1 VYVAKRALPFY
12 NGIEVKNVKHIFVV
26 DDERN
31 IRDVL
36 QKYIENEG
44 YKVTLFSDGR
54 NVYQEMVRLKP
65 DLLII
70 DIMMPHVDGLELC
83 KQIRRQSDLPI
94 IFVSARD
101 GEFDR
106 ILGLELGG
114 DDYLTKPFS
123 PRELMVRIKNI
134 FKRIEKPSKSGQQI
148 LIIRDVTIDPERRYI
163 EKAGQEIKLTT
174 KEYDLFVFLARNIGK
189 PFTREELLE
198 LIWGY
203 EYAGD
208 GRLIDDLVKRMRKK
222 LDLHQS
228 SVTLSTIWGYGYRM
242 DE

>member
-1 VYVAKRALPFY
+1 M
-12 NGIEVKNVKHIFVV
+12 KHIFVV
-26 DDERN
+26 DDEKN
-31 IRDVL
+31 IRDIL
-36 QKYIENEG
+36 QKYIESEG

-54 NVYQEMVRLKP
+54 NVYEEMLRLKP

-70 DIMMPHVDGLELC
+70 DIMLPHLDGLELC
-83 KQIRRQSDLPI
+83 KKIRASSDIPI

-134 FKRIEKPSKSGQQI
+134 FKRIEKTTANVTHTLK
-148 LIIRDVTIDPERRYI
+148 IRDVAIDLERRYI
-163 EKAGQEIKLTT
+163 EKDGQEMKLTT
-174 KEYDLFVFLARNIGK
+174 KEYELFVFLAQNKGK

-198 LIWGY
+198 FIWGY
-203 EYAGD
+203 EYAGE
-208 GRLIDDLVKRMRKK
+208 GRLIDDLVKRIRKK
-222 LDLHQS
+222 LEMHQS
-228 SVTLSTIWGYGYRM
+228 TVELSTIWGYGYRM

>member
-1 VYVAKRALPFY
+1 M
-12 NGIEVKNVKHIFVV
+12 KHIFVV
-26 DDERN
+26 DDEKN
-31 IRDVL
+31 IRDIL

-54 NVYQEMVRLKP
+54 QVFQEMLRLKP

-70 DIMMPHVDGLELC
+70 DIMMPYFDGLELC
-83 KQIRRQSDLPI
+83 KEIRKASDIPI

-123 PRELMVRIKNI
+123 PRELMARIKNI
-134 FKRIEKPSKSGQQI
+134 FKRMEKTAGRTAKTI
-148 LIIRDVTIDPERRYI
+148 IIRDVTIDLDRRYI
-163 EKAGQEIKLTT
+163 EKDGIEIKLTT
-174 KEYDLFVFLARNIGK
+174 KEYDLFVFLAQNQGK
-189 PFTREELLE
+189 PYTREEMLE
-198 LIWGY
+198 YIWGY

-208 GRLIDDLVKRMRKK
+208 GRLIDDLIKRVRKK
-222 LDLHQS
+222 LEQHQA
-228 SVTLSTIWGYGYRM
+228 SVELSTIWGYGYRI
-242 DE
+242 DA

>member
-1 VYVAKRALPFY
+1 M
-12 NGIEVKNVKHIFVV
+12 KHIFVV
-26 DDERN
+26 DDEKN

-44 YKVTLFSDGR
+44 YKITLFSDGR
-54 NVYQEMVRLKP
+54 NVYEEMQRLKP

-70 DIMMPHVDGLELC
+70 DIMMPYVDGLELC
-83 KQIRRQSDLPI
+83 KQIRRVSDLPI

-134 FKRIEKPSKSGQQI
+134 FKRMDKTSVQA
-148 LIIRDVTIDPERRYI
+148 IIHVRDLTIDQERRYI
-163 EKAGQEIKLTT
+163 EKDGQEIKLTT
-174 KEYDLFVFLARNIGK
+174 KEYDLFVFLARHKGK

-198 LIWGY
+198 MIWGY

-208 GRLIDDLVKRMRKK
+208 GRLIDDLVKRIRKK
-222 LDLHQS
+222 LEMHQS
-228 SVTLSTIWGYGYRM
+228 SVELSTIWGYGYRL

>member
-1 VYVAKRALPFY
+1 M
-12 NGIEVKNVKHIFVV
+12 KHIFVV
-26 DDERN
+26 DDEKN
-31 IRDVL
+31 IRDIL

-44 YKVTLFSDGR
+44 YKVTLFSDGQY
-54 NVYQEMVRLKP
+54 VYQEMLRLKP

-70 DIMMPHVDGLELC
+70 DIMLPHVDGLELC
-83 KQIRRQSDLPI
+83 KEIRKTSDIPI

-134 FKRIEKPSKSGQQI
+134 FKRMEKLAAVSGQPI
-148 LIIRDVTIDPERRYI
+148 VTIRDVEIDTDRRYI
-163 EKAGQEIKLTT
+163 EKDGQEIKLTT
-174 KEYDLFVFLARNIGK
+174 KEYDLFVFLARNKGK
-189 PFTREELLE
+189 SYTREELLE
-198 LIWGY
+198 YIWGY
-203 EYAGD
+203 EFTGD
-208 GRLIDDLVKRMRKK
+208 GRLIDDLVKRVRKK
-222 LDLHQS
+222 LEMHQS
-228 SVTLSTIWGYGYRM
+228 SVELSTIWGYGYRI

>member
-1 VYVAKRALPFY
+1 M
-12 NGIEVKNVKHIFVV
+12 KHVFVV
-26 DDERN
+26 DDEKN
-31 IRDVL
+31 IRDIL

-44 YKVTLFSDGR
+44 YKVTLFSDGQH
-54 NVYQEMVRLKP
+54 VYQEMLRLKP

-70 DIMMPHVDGLELC
+70 DIMMPHIDGLDLC
-83 KQIRRQSDLPI
+83 KEIRKTSDIPI

-134 FKRIEKPSKSGQQI
+134 FKRIEKSAGGVQQI
-148 LIIRDVTIDPERRYI
+148 VTIRDVTIDTDKRYI
-163 EKAGQEIKLTT
+163 EKGGQEIKLTT
-174 KEYDLFVFLARNIGK
+174 KEYDLFLFLAKNKGK

-198 LIWGY
+198 FIWGY
-203 EYAGD
+203 EFAGD
-208 GRLIDDLVKRMRKK
+208 GRLIDDLVKRVRKK
-222 LDLHQS
+222 IEHS
-228 SVTLSTIWGYGYRM
+228 SVELSTIWGFGYRI
-242 DE
+242 DD

>member
-1 VYVAKRALPFY
+1 M
-12 NGIEVKNVKHIFVV
+12 KHVFVV
-26 DDERN
+26 DDEKN
-31 IRDVL
+31 IRDIL

-44 YKVTLFSDGR
+44 YKVTLFSDGQH
-54 NVYQEMVRLKP
+54 VYQEMLRLKP

-70 DIMMPHVDGLELC
+70 DIMMPHIDGLELC
-83 KQIRRQSDLPI
+83 KEIRKTSDIPI

-134 FKRIEKPSKSGQQI
+134 FRRIEKSAGGAQQI
-148 LIIRDVTIDPERRYI
+148 VTIRDVTIDTDKRYI
-163 EKAGQEIKLTT
+163 EKGGQEIKLTT
-174 KEYDLFVFLARNIGK
+174 KEYDLFLFLAKNKGK

-198 LIWGY
+198 FIWGY
-203 EYAGD
+203 EFAGD
-208 GRLIDDLVKRMRKK
+208 GRLIDDLVKRVRKK
-222 LDLHQS
+222 IEHS
-228 SVTLSTIWGYGYRM
+228 SVELSTIWGFGYRI
-242 DE
+242 DD

>member
-1 VYVAKRALPFY
+1 VREL
-12 NGIEVKNVKHIFVV
+12 KHVFVV
-26 DDERN
+26 DDEKN
-31 IRDVL
+31 IRDIL

-44 YKVTLFSDGR
+44 YKVTLFSDGQH
-54 NVYQEMVRLKP
+54 VYQEMLRLKP

-70 DIMMPHVDGLELC
+70 DIMMPHIDGLELC
-83 KQIRRQSDLPI
+83 KEIRKTSDIPI

-134 FKRIEKPSKSGQQI
+134 FRRIEKSSGGAQQI
-148 LIIRDVTIDPERRYI
+148 VTIRDVTIDTDKRYI
-163 EKAGQEIKLTT
+163 EKNGQEIKLTT
-174 KEYDLFVFLARNIGK
+174 KEYDLFLFLAKNKGK

-198 LIWGY
+198 FIWGY
-203 EYAGD
+203 EFAGD
-208 GRLIDDLVKRMRKK
+208 GRLIDDLVKRVRKK
-222 LDLHQS
+222 LEHS
-228 SVTLSTIWGYGYRM
+228 SVELSTIWGYGYRI
-242 DE
+242 DD

>member
-1 VYVAKRALPFY
+1 
-12 NGIEVKNVKHIFVV
+12 VKHIFVV
-26 DDERN
+26 DDEKN

-44 YKVTLFSDGR
+44 YRVTLFSDGR
-54 NVYQEMVRLKP
+54 NVYDEMQRLKP

-70 DIMMPHVDGLELC
+70 DIMMPYLDGLELC
-83 KQIRRQSDLPI
+83 KQIRRVSDLPI

-123 PRELMVRIKNI
+123 PRELMIRIRNI
-134 FKRIEKPSKSGQQI
+134 FKRMEKTSVQSTI
-148 LIIRDVTIDPERRYI
+148 NVRDVTIDQEKRYI
-163 EKAGQEIKLTT
+163 EKDGQEIKLTT
-174 KEYDLFVFLARNIGK
+174 KEYDLFVFLALHKGK
-189 PFTREELLE
+189 PFTRDELLE
-198 LIWGY
+198 MIWGY

-208 GRLIDDLVKRMRKK
+208 GRLIDDLVKRVRKK
-222 LDLHQS
+222 LEMYHS
-228 SVTLSTIWGYGYRM
+228 SVELSTIWGYGYRL

>member
-1 VYVAKRALPFY
+1 M
-12 NGIEVKNVKHIFVV
+12 VKHIFVV
-26 DDERN
+26 DDEKN

-36 QKYIENEG
+36 QKYMENEG
-44 YKVTLFSDGR
+44 YKVTLFPDGR
-54 NVYQEMVRLKP
+54 NVYEEMQRLKP

-83 KQIRRQSDLPI
+83 KQIRRASDLPI

-134 FKRIEKPSKSGQQI
+134 FKRMEKTSVQPI
-148 LIIRDVTIDPERRYI
+148 IDIRDVTIDQEKRYI
-163 EKAGQEIKLTT
+163 EKGGQEIKLTT
-174 KEYDLFVFLARNIGK
+174 KEYELFVFLARHKRK

-198 LIWGY
+198 MIWGY
-203 EYAGD
+203 EYVGD
-208 GRLIDDLVKRMRKK
+208 SRLIDDLVKRVRKK
-222 LDLHQS
+222 LEMHHS
-228 SVTLSTIWGYGYRM
+228 SVELSTIWGYGYRL